1 MIFLWVRTIF
11 AADIHISVV
20 DKRSTSVLDAYVEL
34 ISIDGTGRAQKK
46 EAVIDQVDKEFV
58 PLVSA
63 VPMGST
69 VLFPNSDNIQHQI
82 YSFSKS
88 KSFELPLFAKNE
100 KNTVEFPLS
109 GIVHMGCN
117 IHDWMLSYLYVY
129 ESQWFTQVNAEG
141 KASFTGIKEGT
152 YTLRVWSP
160 RLKNNRVPVE
170 TEVLI
175 RDGAVQNVEQ
185 VIKIRK
191 KIRRRPRNEEDE
203 YE

>member
-1 MIFLWVRTIF
+1 MLFVWTGILF
-11 AADIHISVV
+11 AADIHVSVV
-20 DKRSTSVLDAYVEL
+20 DKREQPVLDAYVEL
-34 ISIDGTGRAQKK
+34 ISVDGTGKAQRK
-46 EAVIDQVDKEFV
+46 EVEIDQVDKEFV

-63 VPMGST
+63 VPVGST
-69 VLFPNSDNIQHQI
+69 VHFPNSDNIQHQI

-100 KNTVEFPLS
+100 TKKVDFPLS

-129 ESQWFTQVNAEG
+129 ESQWFEKVNSEG
-141 KASFTGIKEGT
+141 KVSFSGLKEGA
-152 YTLRVWSP
+152 YTLRIWSP

-170 TEVLI
+170 KGVMLTEESAF
-175 RDGAVQNVEQ
+175 DTSQM
-185 VIKIRK
+185 IKVRK
-191 KIRRRPRNEEDE
+191 KIRRRPRIEGDE